1 MYRLGGPERETT
13 SCRFGAIADRLQC
26 YVQKALPRLTS
37 FPNSVDTSAP
47 MNQANWSKT
56 AQKYVEDIRDCED
69 SADRFDLIMELGD
82 TLEPLDEKFK
92 TEAYRVQGCTANVW
106 LVPEFLPGDQPTVRF
121 ATDSDST
128 MVRGL
133 AALLIWHV
141 NDKPCAEVANF
152 DFKKLADEFSL
163 HQFLTPSRSNGLFA
177 MSKRLGRIAA
187 SYLEVTGDESSPVK
201 T

>member
-1 MYRLGGPERETT
+1 
-13 SCRFGAIADRLQC
+13 
-26 YVQKALPRLTS
+26 
-37 FPNSVDTSAP
+37 
-47 MNQANWSKT
+47 MNQSNWSQT
-56 AQKYVEDIRDCED
+56 AQKYIEDIRDCDD

-92 TEAYRVQGCTANVW
+92 SEAYRVQGCTANVW
-106 LVPEFLPGDQPTVRF
+106 LVPEFLPGDPPRVRF
-121 ATDSDST
+121 STDSDSM

-133 AALLIWHV
+133 AALLISQI
-141 NDKPCAEVANF
+141 NDKPCVDVANF

-187 SYLEVTGDESSPVK
+187 SYLEVTGDLPQPNSSPSGHD
-201 T
+201 